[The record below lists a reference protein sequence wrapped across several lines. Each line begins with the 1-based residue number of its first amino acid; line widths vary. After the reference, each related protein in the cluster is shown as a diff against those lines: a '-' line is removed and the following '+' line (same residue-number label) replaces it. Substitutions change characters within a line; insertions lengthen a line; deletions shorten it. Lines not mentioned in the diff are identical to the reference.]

1 MKKEHKNENLS
12 IKEIG
17 KNKSR
22 GGIAKHPYIYFQAYF
37 INLVTSR

>member
-1 MKKEHKNENLS
+1 MKKEHKNENFS

-22 GGIAKHPYIYFQAYF
+22 GGIAKFQPLLF
-37 INLVTSR
+37 HFFPK